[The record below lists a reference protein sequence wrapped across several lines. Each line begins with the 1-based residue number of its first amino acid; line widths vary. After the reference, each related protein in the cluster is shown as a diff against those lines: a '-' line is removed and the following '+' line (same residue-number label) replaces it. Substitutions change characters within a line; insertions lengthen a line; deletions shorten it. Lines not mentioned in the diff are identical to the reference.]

1 MQQPRPRQMSRARRP
16 TTAPNG
22 SGRGMPK
29 TTPAS
34 PTRTPPTPPTP
45 PPPPAPLPLPTPTV
59 PLTPLKPPTGRTAS
73 PTGVLRMPNMGHCRF
88 RNTAQDLRDV
98 IVAWFETDL
107 STEEQ
112 EARVRI
118 YRMAR
123 EIAEQDE
130 PQVNAESEDD
140 A

>member
-1 MQQPRPRQMSRARRP
+1 
-16 TTAPNG
+16 
-22 SGRGMPK
+22 
-29 TTPAS
+29 
-34 PTRTPPTPPTP
+34 
-45 PPPPAPLPLPTPTV
+45 
-59 PLTPLKPPTGRTAS
+59 
-73 PTGVLRMPNMGHCRF
+73 MGHCRF

-130 PQVNAESEDD
+130 PQVNEESEDD